1 MTQSWKCQLTAAR
14 PVYTGSDQPGPV
26 SSRHSC
32 VFRDAY
38 RSLPLLHELLVPWGF
53 WGSESLIIVV
63 YPLEAH
69 RVLLENSKSLFTQA
83 GLVKLSDSQNRKK
96 KKRHDHRRMG
106 AFVGLGEGVRTV
118 RMHYTDVWN
127 FQWTNLVSNK
137 IQSWPWVQLMVV

>member
-26 SSRHSC
+26 SSRHSW

-38 RSLPLLHELLVPWGF
+38 RSLPLLHELLANGGV
-53 WGSESLIIVV
+53 WGSESLIIAVC
-63 YPLEAH
+63 PLEATGFYWIILNPCSH
-69 RVLLENSKSLFTQA
+69 KQAWLNSVTHTTE
-83 GLVKLSDSQNRKK
+83 K

-127 FQWTNLVSNK
+127 CQWTNLVSNK
-137 IQSWPWVQLMVV
+137 IQSWPWIQLMVV